1 MMEVNK
7 NIAAATLEWLEVLID
22 SYESLTLDEKA
33 EVQTLINFWR
43 MYCSFT
49 SGK

>member
-22 SYESLTLDEKA
+22 SNELTLDEKA

-43 MYCSFT
+43 MYGSFT
-49 SGK
+49 SEK

>member
-7 NIAAATLEWLEVLID
+7 NIAVATLEWLEVLID
-22 SYESLTLDEKA
+22 SNELTLDEKA

-43 MYCSFT
+43 MYSSFT
-49 SGK
+49 SEN

>member
-1 MMEVNK
+1 MTNVNK

-22 SYESLTLDEKA
+22 TDLSIDEKA
-33 EVQTLINFWR
+33 KLQTLINFWR

-49 SGK
+49 SES

>member
-22 SYESLTLDEKA
+22 SNELTLDEKA
-33 EVQTLINFWR
+33 ELQTLINFWR
-43 MYCSFT
+43 MYSSFT
-49 SGK
+49 SGQ